1 MEKKNQNPI
10 ADFFGKIVTSFKRK
24 GFRAGLYATITSVLV
39 IVAVVVLNLI
49 VSAAHVEKDLTTTGA
64 KSLTKE
70 TEELLD
76 SIEDELDFYVLTNG
90 TEGLEYLNSYVQ
102 MYMELYERAND
113 KISFETVDLLLNPKF
128 AEAYTDQQV
137 IQYSIIVV
145 NETTGLSKYIST
157 TDMVLT
163 ETTMDSDTFEW
174 KNYPVGV
181 DIEGQLNAAIRYVM
195 TGQQTKLYAVTG
207 HGEWT
212 LGEEAQNLLRKV
224 NVQYDTLET
233 MTVTAVPE
241 DCDVLFIS
249 VPKNDYTE
257 EELLMLKAYAD
268 RGGKFLIL
276 ANSLA
281 EHNNYEKLIGYCGV
295 LIDNR
300 VIVEGNS
307 SYHNPSSQMILYPKM
322 ESGNR
327 IYDSIAKAGYL
338 PMQSCFALSYVQDSA
353 FDFEKTALLT
363 SSADS
368 YGKSVTDGMI
378 KTLVKENGDPE
389 GPFKVAVHVKN
400 TETKSEAVIA
410 SSDYVFEDSL
420 LKISNFANAG
430 FLTGSVGF
438 MTEAETMSSIRTI
451 AFEEEEMITVTAAKA
466 NAIAIVIVAV
476 IPAMLLLIGI
486 CIMVRRKSR

>member
-10 ADFFGKIVTSFKRK
+10 TVFFGKIVTSFKRK
-24 GFRAGLYATITSVLV
+24 GFRAGLYATITSALV

-49 VSAAHVEKDLTTTGA
+49 VSAAHIEKDLTTTGA

-70 TEELLD
+70 TEELLN
-76 SIEDELDFYVLTNG
+76 SIEDELVFYVLTNG
-90 TEGLEYLNSYVQ
+90 TQGLEYLNSYVQ
-102 MYMELYERAND
+102 MYMDLYERAND

-128 AEAYTDQQV
+128 AEEYTDQQV
-137 IQYSIIVV
+137 IQYSMIVV

-163 ETTMDSDTFEW
+163 ETAMDPDTFEY

-212 LGEEAQNLLRKV
+212 LGAEAQNLLRKA
-224 NVQYDTLET
+224 NVEYATLET
-233 MTVTAVPE
+233 MTVTEIPE

-249 VPKNDYTE
+249 VPKNDYMD
-257 EELLMLKAYAD
+257 EELAMMKAYAD

-281 EHNNYEKLIGYCGV
+281 EHENYEKLIGYCGV

-307 SYHNPSSQMILYPKM
+307 AYHNPSSQMVLYPKM
-322 ESGNR
+322 EPGNR

-363 SSADS
+363 TSVDS
-368 YGKSVTDGMI
+368 YGKRVADGMI

-400 TETKSEAVIA
+400 AKTKSEAVIV
-410 SSDYVFEDSL
+410 SSDYIFEDSL

-438 MTEAETMSSIRTI
+438 MTETGSMSSIRTI
-451 AFEEEEMITVTAAKA
+451 SFDTDEMITVSAAKA
-466 NAIAIVIVAV
+466 NAIAIVIIAV

>member
-1 MEKKNQNPI
+1 MEKKNHNPI

-24 GFRAGLYATITSVLV
+24 GFRAGLYATVTSVLV
-39 IVAVVVLNLI
+39 IVAVVVMNLI

-70 TEELLD
+70 TKELLD

-90 TEGLEYLNSYVQ
+90 TEGLEYLYTYVQ
-102 MYMELYERAND
+102 MYMDLYERASD
-113 KISFETVDLLLNPKF
+113 KVSFETVDLLLNPKF
-128 AEAYTDQQV
+128 AETYTDQKV
-137 IQYSIIVV
+137 IQYSMIVV

-163 ETTMDSDTFEW
+163 ETAMDPETFQY

-181 DIEGQLNAAIRYVM
+181 DIEGQLNAAIRYVL

-207 HGEWT
+207 HGEWS
-212 LGEEAQNLLRKV
+212 LGTEAQNLLRKA
-224 NVQYDTLET
+224 NVEYDTLET
-233 MTVTAVPE
+233 MTVTAIPE

-249 VPKNDYTE
+249 VPKNDYTD
-257 EELLMLKAYAD
+257 EELAMMKAYAD

-281 EHNNYEKLIGYCGV
+281 EHENYEKLIGYCGV

-307 SYHNPSSQMILYPKM
+307 SYHNPSSQMVLYPKM
-322 ESGNR
+322 EPGNR
-327 IYDSIAKAGYL
+327 IYDSIANAGYL

-363 SSADS
+363 TSADS
-368 YGKSVTDGMI
+368 YGKVVVDGMI
-378 KTLVKENGDPE
+378 KTLVKENGDSE
-389 GPFKVAVHVKN
+389 GPFRVAVHVKN
-400 TETKSEAVIA
+400 AETKSEAVVI
-410 SSDYVFEDSL
+410 SSDYVFEESL

-438 MTEAETMSSIRTI
+438 MTEADTMSTIRTI
-451 AFEEEEMITVTAAKA
+451 AFEADEMVTISAAKA
-466 NAIAIVIVAV
+466 NAIAIVIIAV